1 MGPFWSFMHLRFKL
15 ENLTVSH
22 KVCASHEFTSP
33 MYWWAL
39 RSYSLEDE
47 KLSVI
52 TSFHDFNNKFCCI
65 SNFKFSGCNCL
76 YFVQS
81 SELKIFLFLINKLN
95 IQNFFTWKY
104 KRDFTI
110 FLSHENMK
118 CVDFYTFPIKSVD
131 YYTFPGDHSFSKY
144 AKSSEKLTFL
154 ALWLT
159 HGCVS
164 GGKKC

>member
-1 MGPFWSFMHLRFKL
+1 MGPFCSFMHLRFKL

-110 FLSHENMK
+110 FLPHENMK
-118 CVDFYTFPIKSVD
+118 CVDFYTFPMKSVD

-159 HGCVS
+159 HECVS
-164 GGKKC
+164 GGKKR